1 MFLKNYLLDRKVKT
15 RINNTISSVRNIRFG
30 VPQGSVLGP
39 LFCIIFIND
48 ISNIFNND
56 NNINLNIYADDTSL
70 SIFANSNEEL
80 SSSMQFYLDR
90 LVIGLI

>member
-15 RINNTISSVRNIRFG
+15 RINNTVSSVRNVRFG

-39 LFCIIFIND
+39 LFFIIFIND

-56 NNINLNIYADDTSL
+56 DNINLNIYADDTSL
-70 SIFANSNEEL
+70 SIFANSNE
-80 SSSMQFYLDR
+80 
-90 LVIGLI
+90 